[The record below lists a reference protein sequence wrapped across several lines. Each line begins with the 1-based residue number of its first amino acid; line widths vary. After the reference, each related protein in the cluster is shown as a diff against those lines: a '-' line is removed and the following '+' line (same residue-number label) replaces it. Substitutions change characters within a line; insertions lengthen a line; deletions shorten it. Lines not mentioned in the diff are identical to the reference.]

1 MNRVFMSLS
10 TEALAAHRL
19 IDTLL
24 ALPPGERTQTVEQ
37 LQEHFDSPNQ
47 ECRLDRL
54 IKSLWNVAVRERGV
68 YDQDRARILIDR
80 ITHLCGE

>member
-1 MNRVFMSLS
+1 
-10 TEALAAHRL
+10 L

-24 ALPPGERTQTVEQ
+24 ALPPGERAQRVEQ
-37 LQEHFDSPNQ
+37 LQEHFDSPEQ
-47 ECRLDRL
+47 ECRLNHTL
-54 IKSLWNVAVRERGV
+54 LALWNLAVRERGV